1 MVDRYF
7 LKKSTDNLNHPGGQ
21 INVGGAIVAT
31 TDSNFA
37 VKSQMRLESASNL
50 SQLYKI
56 VIRSINNNMIQWDPI
71 IKEFKQECEILVER
85 KE

>member
-7 LKKSTDNLNHPGGQ
+7 LKKTTDNLNHPGGK

-31 TDSNFA
+31 TDFNFA

-50 SQLYKI
+50 VRFYMTVGRDI
-56 VIRSINNNMIQWDPI
+56 T
-71 IKEFKQECEILVER
+71 LVP
-85 KE
+85 